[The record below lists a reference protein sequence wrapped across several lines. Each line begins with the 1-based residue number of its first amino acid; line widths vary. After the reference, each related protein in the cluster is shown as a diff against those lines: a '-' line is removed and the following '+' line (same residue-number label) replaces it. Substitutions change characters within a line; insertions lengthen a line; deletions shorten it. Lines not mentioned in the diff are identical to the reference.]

1 MAEAKAWQFYRTSNL
16 LTSTL
21 KKDPTVVGRYEENF
35 IEHRRVQLQ
44 NFVNSVCRHPVLS
57 QSEVWQHFMTCT
69 DEKRWKAGKRKA
81 EKDEL
86 VGANFF
92 TVIQVPEKPLDIFFI
107 RLSLARPI
115 LHMAARRRSALVAAS
130 DRRFQREQETDNCFK
145 FVHDMD
151 GAVKNLMA
159 TGVDQTKKHQ
169 GPYKRE
175 YQKIG
180 QAFSMLGHSLD
191 IKSSGSEQSF
201 LAEAIKKTGDTYNQ
215 IGKLFE
221 DQPKYDWEPLG
232 DTLHLYKGILASFPD
247 ILTVHKGALQKRKE
261 CEKLSSDHKME
272 QSQLVEVNRRTDT
285 IVTKLREALESY
297 T

>member
-1 MAEAKAWQFYRTSNL
+1 
-16 LTSTL
+16 
-21 KKDPTVVGRYEENF
+21 
-35 IEHRRVQLQ
+35 
-44 NFVNSVCRHPVLS
+44 
-57 QSEVWQHFMTCT
+57 
-69 DEKRWKAGKRKA
+69 
-81 EKDEL
+81 
-86 VGANFF
+86 
-92 TVIQVPEKPLDIFFI
+92 
-107 RLSLARPI
+107 
-115 LHMAARRRSALVAAS
+115 
-130 DRRFQREQETDNCFK
+130 
-145 FVHDMD
+145 MD

-247 ILTVHKGALQKRKE
+247 ILTVH
-261 CEKLSSDHKME
+261 
-272 QSQLVEVNRRTDT
+272 
-285 IVTKLREALESY
+285 
-297 T
+297 